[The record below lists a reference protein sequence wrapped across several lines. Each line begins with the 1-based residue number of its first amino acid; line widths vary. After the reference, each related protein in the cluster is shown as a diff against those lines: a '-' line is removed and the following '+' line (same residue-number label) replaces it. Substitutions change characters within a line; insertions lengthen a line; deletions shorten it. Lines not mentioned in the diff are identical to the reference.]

1 MNIVSPDIFERAT
14 IGAML
19 TLPAEKCKHLTLS
32 VKPEH
37 FHTPRNEHL
46 YGVLRDACANGTPY
60 SPDTAVAAVKLAG
73 CVLEHFGAHDGA
85 VEAVIEDCISAA
97 EPIESCAEYVKK
109 LKLVHARKE
118 MMNALDKA
126 TIEAASGQNPEDVAV
141 IPLGKVVEA
150 SAAIRQECSN
160 RGGSIANIAP
170 DFLSRYSSGD
180 HALPFPQYQLNTIG
194 GARPGN
200 IIIGSGYTGAKKS
213 WWGIDLMSFWMKRGK
228 RVQYRTIE
236 MSRYDVIERLIA
248 MEHDYKH
255 EDVVERRI
263 PSQELRSCFDILEHW
278 PIEIIDG
285 ACSIDGVMGD
295 VLAAGTDKPDVI
307 IIDHLHLMEIAG
319 GDYRMGL
326 NLMLSRLKTF
336 AVEQDIIIVLL
347 AQVARPDKRTGELP
361 DPTIYMFKESGAIEQ
376 IADYAIFVHNKT
388 DSSGRSY
395 TIMYC
400 EKQRSGQPA
409 GKFEVGFSKYRLR

>member
-1 MNIVSPDIFERAT
+1 MNIVAPDIFERAT

-19 TLPAEKCKHLTLS
+19 TLPAEKRKHLALS
-32 VKPEH
+32 VRPEH

-46 YGVLRDACANGTPY
+46 YSVLRDACANGTPY
-60 SPDTAVAAVKLAG
+60 SPDTAVAAIKLSG
-73 CVLEHFGAHDGA
+73 CVLEHFGAHEGA
-85 VEAVIEDCISAA
+85 VEAVVEDCIQAA
-97 EPIESCAEYVKK
+97 EPLESSGQYANQ
-109 LKLVHARKE
+109 LKLIHARKE
-118 MMNALDKA
+118 MMRAIDQA
-126 TIEAASGQNPEDVAV
+126 AIEATSGLSPENVAV
-141 IPLGKVVEA
+141 IPLGKVAEA
-150 SAAIRQECSN
+150 ASIIRQDCSN
-160 RGGSIANIAP
+160 RGGSIAHIAP
-170 DFLSRYSSGD
+170 DFLKRYSSGD

-200 IIIGSGYTGAKKS
+200 IIVGSGYTGAKKS
-213 WWGIDLMSFWMKRGK
+213 WWGIDLMSFWMKLGK

-248 MEHDYKH
+248 MEHEYKH

-263 PSQELRSCFDILEHW
+263 PSSELSDCFRILEHW

-285 ACSIDGVMGD
+285 ACSIDAVISDTLSAGD
-295 VLAAGTDKPDVI
+295 SKPDVI

-336 AVEQDIIIVLL
+336 AVEQEIIIVLL
-347 AQVARPDKRTGELP
+347 AQVARPDKRTGDLP

-388 DSSGRSY
+388 DSSGRGY

-409 GKFEVGFSKYRLR
+409 GKFEVGFNKYRLR